1 MNKTFNAIMILH
13 TYFSTIFIPRM
24 HFFLSSFD
32 FSFLFLLIL
41 VHLFKNFA
49 EEKKNG

>member
-1 MNKTFNAIMILH
+1 MLLLLYTHISPQ
-13 TYFSTIFIPRM
+13 FSYRVCI
-24 HFFLSSFD
+24 FFLVHSRSFD
-32 FSFLFLLIL
+32 FSILFLLIL